1 VLDQSSK
8 EKEYQKIIL
17 MRFHSVLNNSLVVS
31 QKYIFMKEYFT
42 FCILHLKQQRCIDN
56 KGSPQNFA
64 GLVAH
69 LFWDEPT
76 NFIFAHMLQSGVLH
90 EIAEK
95 KININ
100 TKLETFL
107 LIFAHFFGITP
118 LPPRYSI
125 EKKREMKSP
134 SVIVLPQ
141 LPSEVEIVVNE
152 YNQKTK
158 ELFFSCM
165 KKKEKESNQL
175 PFSKKEVHSSDKL
188 ETKNDQFLQ
197 HLEKFKFQTEVISKY
212 FAIAGRDDNYKNK
225 DDLANTI
232 RLDILF
238 EKKMIPIPRFQSS
251 RINAY
256 ALDFFKHGQI
266 VVLMK
271 DNRIHAGEIYALLHD
286 FSLLLKTIAVSVSRC
301 YPPEDPLV
309 VVLNLLAKD
318 FNQKFKEADFSV
330 NVDDEKIKKKVDET
344 KNLKEESEGESED
357 ENEEEEEKKEEKEE
371 DE

>member
-1 VLDQSSK
+1 
-8 EKEYQKIIL
+8 
-17 MRFHSVLNNSLVVS
+17 
-31 QKYIFMKEYFT
+31 
-42 FCILHLKQQRCIDN
+42 
-56 KGSPQNFA
+56 
-64 GLVAH
+64 
-69 LFWDEPT
+69 
-76 NFIFAHMLQSGVLH
+76 
-90 EIAEK
+90 
-95 KININ
+95 
-100 TKLETFL
+100 
-107 LIFAHFFGITP
+107 
-118 LPPRYSI
+118 
-125 EKKREMKSP
+125 
-134 SVIVLPQ
+134 
-141 LPSEVEIVVNE
+141 
-152 YNQKTK
+152 
-158 ELFFSCM
+158 
-165 KKKEKESNQL
+165 
-175 PFSKKEVHSSDKL
+175 
-188 ETKNDQFLQ
+188 
-197 HLEKFKFQTEVISKY
+197 LEKFKFQTEVISKY

-357 ENEEEEEKKEEKEE
+357 ENKEFKRRK
-371 DE
+371 